1 MAERLGP
8 LLVIA
13 ILLAPLG
20 ASGGTPTDPEL
31 RGELLGM
38 KDADQAVRDLP
49 LTTEGEERV
58 LSAVDGVHTA
68 RLKAI
73 VAAHGWPTVAQV
85 GQDGAA
91 AAWLL
96 AQHADKDPAFQRSV
110 AEAME
115 PLVATGRVR
124 AFSYVY
130 L

>member
-1 MAERLGP
+1 
-8 LLVIA
+8 VIA
-13 ILLAPLG
+13 ILFAPLG
-20 ASGGTPTDPEL
+20 VSGGTPTDPEL
-31 RGELLGM
+31 RGELLRM
-38 KDADQAVRDLP
+38 KNADQAVRDLP

-58 LSAVDGVHTA
+58 LSAVDAVHTA

-85 GQDGAA
+85 GQDGAD